1 MSILPFFVVNT
12 LGLSREILGA
22 IEGSSELTSYA
33 FRMVSGSLSDKMGK
47 RKIFVLAGYGLS
59 TISKPFF
66 AVTHGWLDVILV
78 RNSDRVGKGLR
89 EAPRDALIVDSVPES
104 KLGKAFGLHRM
115 IDQMGGI
122 AGPIMAFFLIE
133 LIDIRGI
140 FLVSLIPSVLAV
152 IILIFFVKEIVI
164 KKQTDKTVFSN
175 VSMLIRKNRW
185 FVFLL
190 VIGGIFGI
198 GSFNFSFILLKASDM
213 GVSKDFV
220 PLVYAVIN
228 VTYSLM
234 SIPSGIL
241 SDKIRKEFVLI
252 LSYGVFILSALLM
265 ILLAGNSLF
274 AYVIALVFGTYL
286 GISETAR
293 SAIIPRYVPQD
304 LRGTAFGLFSV
315 VTGGT
320 FFVGNVLFGFLW
332 DHYGLI
338 QAVTYS
344 MIVTSIAIFGL
355 LCMIRKYHNDKNLN
369 SIKSKLS
376 F

>member
-1 MSILPFFVVNT
+1 MGILPFFVVNT

-22 IEGSSELTSYA
+22 IEGSSELTSHA
-33 FRMVSGSLSDKMGK
+33 FRMVSGSLSDKIGK

-66 AVTHGWLDVILV
+66 SVTHGWLDVLLV

-115 IDQMGGI
+115 IDQLGGI
-122 AGPIMAFFLIE
+122 AGPITAFFLIE

-140 FLVSLIPSVLAV
+140 FLVSLIPSVLALV
-152 IILIFFVKEIVI
+152 VLVFFVKEIVI

-175 VSMLIRKNRW
+175 VSVLVRKNRW
-185 FVFLL
+185 FVFLI

-198 GSFNFSFILLKASDM
+198 GSFNFSFILLKASDI
-213 GVSKDFV
+213 GVSRDFV
-220 PLVYAVIN
+220 PLVYAVIQG
-228 VTYSLM
+228 TYALM

-252 LSYGVFILSALLM
+252 LSYGIFILSALLM
-265 ILLAGNSLF
+265 ILLAGNFLY

-293 SAIIPRYVPQD
+293 SAVIPRYVPPN

-315 VTGGT
+315 VTGGA

-332 DHYGLI
+332 DHYGLV

-344 MIVTSIAIFGL
+344 MIVTSIAIFGML
-355 LCMIRKYHNDKNLN
+355 LMMRKYHDNKILTE
-369 SIKSKLS
+369 
-376 F
+376 